1 MRLKDKVIIVTGG
14 ASGLGKTFSIGL
26 AAEGA
31 KVSVCGHSS
40 DSTPVVDEIKR
51 RGGKAIGIKVDVR
64 DENST
69 RQMAAITRESFGRV
83 DVLIANAGIY
93 GQLRPQPF
101 EDIDVNEWD
110 WVMDVNLKGPFL
122 SARAVLPYFR
132 EQKKGN
138 IIIVSSVFWLVGR
151 LPCMHYA
158 VTKAGEMGMMRQM
171 AAQLSSDNIRVNA
184 FLPGGT
190 WDEATASFVSHLP
203 PGSDDVLINQMQLR
217 HRKLMPEDLL
227 GGLIFLASDESD
239 MMTGQA
245 LPVDGGIVF
254 Y

>member
-1 MRLKDKVIIVTGG
+1 MRLKNKVIIVTGG

-26 AAEGA
+26 ANEGA
-31 KVSVCGHSS
+31 KVAVCGHAT
-40 DSTPVVDEIKR
+40 DPKPVVDEIKR
-51 RGGKAIGIKVDVR
+51 GGGEAIGITVDVR
-64 DENST
+64 DEEST
-69 RQMAAITRESFGRV
+69 KQMAAKTREVFGKI
-83 DVLIANAGIY
+83 DVLVANAGIY

-101 EDIDVNEWD
+101 ETIDVDEWD
-110 WVMDVNLKGPFL
+110 WVMAVNLKGPFL

-138 IIIVSSVFWLVGR
+138 IIIVSSVFWVVGR

-171 AAQLSSDNIRVNA
+171 AAQLASDNIRVNA
-184 FLPGGT
+184 FMPGGT
-190 WDEATASFVSHLP
+190 WDEATEKFVSHLP
-203 PGSDDVLINQMQLR
+203 PGSEEALINQMQLR
-217 HRKLMPEDLL
+217 HRKLMPEDLV
-227 GGLIFLASDESD
+227 GGLVFLASDESD

>member
-14 ASGLGKTFSIGL
+14 ASGLGKTFSTGL
-26 AAEGA
+26 AREGA
-31 KVSVCGHSS
+31 KVAVCSHST
-40 DSTPVVDEIKR
+40 DPKPVVDEIKR
-51 RGGKAIGIKVDVR
+51 AGGEAIGIKVDVR
-64 DENST
+64 DVKST
-69 RQMAAITRESFGRV
+69 EEMAATTKKAFGKI
-83 DVLIANAGIY
+83 DVLIANAGIN
-93 GQLRPQPF
+93 GQLKPQPF
-101 EDIDVNEWD
+101 ETIDPDEWD
-110 WVMDVNLKGPFL
+110 WVMAVNLKGPFL
-122 SARAVLPYFR
+122 SARAVLPYMR

-138 IIIVSSVFWLVGR
+138 IVIVSSVFWVVGR

-171 AAQLSSDNIRVNA
+171 AAQLAADNIRANV
-184 FLPGGT
+184 FMPGGT
-190 WDEATASFVSHLP
+190 WDEATAKFVSHLP
-203 PGSDDVLINQMQLR
+203 PGSEDALINQMQLR

>member
-1 MRLKDKVIIVTGG
+1 MRLKEKVIIITGG

-31 KVSVCGHSS
+31 KIAVCSHST
-40 DSTPVVDEIKR
+40 DPEPVVEEIKR
-51 RGGKAIGIKVDVR
+51 RGGEAIGLRVDVR
-64 DENST
+64 DVKST
-69 RQMAAITRESFGRV
+69 EEMAAKTKKAFGRI
-83 DVLIANAGIY
+83 DVLVANAGIY
-93 GQLRPQPF
+93 GQLKPQPF
-101 EDIDVNEWD
+101 ENIDPDEWD
-110 WVMDVNLKGPFL
+110 WVMAVNLKGPFL
-122 SARAVLPYFR
+122 SARAVLPYMR

-138 IIIVSSVFWLVGR
+138 IIIVSSVFWIVGR

-158 VTKAGEMGMMRQM
+158 VTKAGEIGMVRQM
-171 AAQLSSDNIRVNA
+171 AAQLAADNIRVNA
-184 FLPGGT
+184 FMPGGT
-190 WDEATASFVSHLP
+190 WDEATEKFVSYLP
-203 PGSDDVLINQMQLR
+203 PGSEDILINQMQLR

-239 MMTGQA
+239 MMTGHA

>member
-14 ASGLGKTFSIGL
+14 ASGLGRTFSLGL

-31 KVSVCGHSS
+31 KVAVCAHTS
-40 DSTPVVDEIKR
+40 DPAPVVEEIRQK
-51 RGGKAIGIKVDVR
+51 GGEAIGLKVDVR
-64 DENST
+64 DEHST
-69 RQMAAITRESFGRV
+69 KEMAATTQQTFGKI
-83 DVLIANAGIY
+83 DVLVANAGIY
-93 GQLRPQPF
+93 GQLKPQPF
-101 EDIDVNEWD
+101 EQIEVNEWD
-110 WVMDVNLKGPFL
+110 WVMAVNLKGPFL
-122 SARAVLPYFR
+122 SARAVLPYMR
-132 EQKKGN
+132 ANKKGN

-171 AAQLSSDNIRVNA
+171 AAQLAADNIRVNA

-190 WDEATASFVSHLP
+190 WDEATEKFVSCLP
-203 PGSDDVLINQMQLR
+203 PGAEDALINQMQLR
-217 HRKLMPEDLL
+217 HRKLMPEDLV
-227 GGLIFLASDESD
+227 GGLVFLASDESD

-245 LPVDGGIVF
+245 LPIDGGIVF

>member
-1 MRLKDKVIIVTGG
+1 MRLKDKVIVVTGG
-14 ASGLGKTFSIGL
+14 ASGLGKTFSVAL

-31 KVSVCGHSS
+31 KVAVCAHSS
-40 DSTPVVDEIKR
+40 DTKPAVNEIKR
-51 RGGKAIGIKVDVR
+51 NGGEAIGIKVDVR
-64 DENST
+64 DVKST
-69 RQMAAITRESFGRV
+69 EQMAAKTKDAFGKI

-93 GQLRPQPF
+93 GQLKPQPF
-101 EDIDVNEWD
+101 ENINPEEWD
-110 WVMDVNLKGPFL
+110 WVMAVNLKGPFL
-122 SARAVLPYFR
+122 SARAVLPYMR

-138 IIIVSSVFWLVGR
+138 IVIVSSVFWLVGR

-171 AAQLSSDNIRVNA
+171 AAQLASDNIRVNA

-190 WDEATASFVSHLP
+190 WDEATEKFVSHLP
-203 PGSDDVLINQMQLR
+203 PGSDDALVNQMQLR
-217 HRKLMPEDLL
+217 HRKLMPEDLV
-227 GGLIFLASDESD
+227 GGIVFLASDESD
-239 MMTGQA
+239 MMTGQV